1 MKYNIIY
8 IGESC
13 KFLNILQQDSRFCVK
28 FVFCEESRV
37 SQELKDAA
45 KKLLITVKDKSEL
58 ETKIQKIKPQVDFF
72 IMYSTSLIIPQSL
85 IEEFDFYNI
94 HTGSLYTNRGRN
106 PIVWSIILGDDST
119 ILTLHKISPEIDTG
133 TIVSEQHVKI
143 TDSDTFSEVKANLET
158 KLPNI
163 LDDLILYLN
172 NKKSGKQVIQK
183 GIYRRKIMP
192 EDYTINLENDSLKIL
207 KRKINSQNT
216 YSGAILNV
224 DDQTFNIVG
233 INSINYNAKVLLG
246 GRGTQVTKRF
256 ATFLD
261 NCLMLYFDEYI
272 IDLKYRR

>member
-37 SQELKDAA
+37 SQELKDVA

-119 ILTLHKISPEIDTG
+119 ILTLHKISQEIDTG

-172 NKKSGKQVIQK
+172 NEKSGKQVIQK

-233 INSINYNAKVLLG
+233 INSINYNTKALLG
-246 GRGTQVTKRF
+246 GSGTQVTKRF

>member
-1 MKYNIIY
+1 
-8 IGESC
+8 
-13 KFLNILQQDSRFCVK
+13 
-28 FVFCEESRV
+28 
-37 SQELKDAA
+37 
-45 KKLLITVKDKSEL
+45 
-58 ETKIQKIKPQVDFF
+58 
-72 IMYSTSLIIPQSL
+72 MYSTSLIIPQSL

-172 NKKSGKQVIQK
+172 NEKSGKQVIQK

-233 INSINYNAKVLLG
+233 INSINYNTKALLG
-246 GRGTQVTKRF
+246 GSGTQVTKRF